1 MAKKDQGIG
10 MEGGNEGSWP
20 GYASA
25 NPRNRLDGKEESDS
39 EMDYGRPSVTGLS
52 VSRPRKFSFPRL
64 IVVYSFLAMS
74 SLSCNP
80 WPSSSWNRMPMVR
93 KRKHAVDGQGT
104 LREGRHLAKGRE
116 RLTVVT
122 GRRLHRYPLLDGL
135 STNCNP

>member
-64 IVVYSFLAMS
+64 IVV
-74 SLSCNP
+74 
-80 WPSSSWNRMPMVR
+80 SSWPLNVIEAAV
-93 KRKHAVDGQGT
+93 KHSEIGP
-104 LREGRHLAKGRE
+104 LAI
-116 RLTVVT
+116 T
-122 GRRLHRYPLLDGL
+122 RRLSGYGRFFVFLLIQVTPER
-135 STNCNP
+135 S

>member
-64 IVVYSFLAMS
+64 IVVYSFLAIFFLES
-74 SLSCNP
+74 
-80 WPSSSWNRMPMVR
+80 
-93 KRKHAVDGQGT
+93 HAC
-104 LREGRHLAKGRE
+104 ERE
-116 RLTVVT
+116 RDVMC
-122 GRRLHRYPLLDGL
+122 GMRIR
-135 STNCNP
+135 